1 MDYLNNKKNFIK
13 ILNIFIIFAVIVSLF
28 GIYRDYKNTIET
40 GGTDLRVQVTH
51 ARVMLEGRDPYTFI
65 WNEKESDLLLMPVEP
80 SNLPYSNI
88 TISPTVLL
96 LRSSVANLPYKIQ
109 RYSWSIVQWLLLIL
123 SIAFVSKSTD
133 SLYKSRLIW
142 IFGLIFI
149 AGSVFWRLHVERGQ
163 VYILYVF
170 FASLALWILSKD
182 NKISHIVGGIFLG
195 LLFCIRPPML
205 LIAIPFLIYKK
216 WKILIGEVI
225 GVVIGIFSPMILGG
239 LKIWNS
245 YFINS
250 QGYGNWYT
258 NVRTVALEY
267 NFPNRVIEG
276 MSNLGKMADI
286 PAQDVS
292 VESIIRDYFK
302 FFLSTKILVVI
313 LFIIVLG
320 FCIFILSLKIKK
332 LSISEIFLIGIF
344 FASICEYL
352 LPAPRFTY
360 QDVIWLLSISL
371 IILCFNL
378 SELLKN
384 YFNILLFL
392 GLFFSISHTYISSE
406 IRFGDLMIII
416 YIFVMT
422 ILMLLRQ
429 QKNEEV
435 LIGNRN

>member
-1 MDYLNNKKNFIK
+1 MDFLNNKKNFIT
-13 ILNIFIIFAVIVSLF
+13 ILNIIIIFALIVSVF
-28 GIYRDYKNTIET
+28 GVYRDYKNTILN

-51 ARVMLEGRDPYTFI
+51 ARVMLEGRDPYTFV

-80 SNLPYSNI
+80 SNLPYANI
-88 TISPTVLL
+88 TISPTTLL
-96 LRSSVANLPYKIQ
+96 LRSTVANLPYKIQ
-109 RYSWSIVQWLLLIL
+109 RYSWSIIQWLLLIL
-123 SIAFVSKSTD
+123 SITFISKSTN
-133 SLYKSRLIW
+133 SPYKARLIW

-149 AGSVFWRLHVERGQ
+149 AGSIFWRLHVERGQ

-182 NKISHIVGGIFLG
+182 NKISHIIGGIVLG
-195 LLFCIRPPML
+195 LLFCIRPPMV

-216 WKILIGEVI
+216 WKILIGEAI
-225 GVVIGIFSPMILGG
+225 GAIIGIFSPMILGG

-258 NVRTVALEY
+258 NVRTAALEY

-286 PAQDVS
+286 PAADTS
-292 VESIIRDYFK
+292 VLSLVRDYFK
-302 FFLSTKILVVI
+302 FFLSTKMLAMI
-313 LFIIVLG
+313 LFIIILS

-332 LSISEIFLIGIF
+332 ISISGIFLIGIF
-344 FASICEYL
+344 FTSVCEYF

-360 QDVIWLLSISL
+360 QDVIWLLSVSL
-371 IILCFNL
+371 VILSFNL
-378 SELLKN
+378 LDLLKN

-392 GLFFSISHTYISSE
+392 GLFFSISYTYVPGGL
-406 IRFGDLMIII
+406 RFGDLMIII

-422 ILMLLRQ
+422 VLMLLKQ
-429 QKNEEV
+429 WKNKEA
-435 LIGNRN
+435 LT